1 MYLLYDVQARK
12 NLQIRNRCKAERFL
26 ALTHPKARK
35 RAMNIDA
42 RNILELSVFPAG
54 TKVVRE
60 SHGRTVRFYSHV
72 ESSVLHLVCI
82 YLALTKNA

>member
-1 MYLLYDVQARK
+1 
-12 NLQIRNRCKAERFL
+12 
-26 ALTHPKARK
+26 
-35 RAMNIDA
+35 MNIDA
-42 RNILELSVFPAG
+42 RNILELLVFPAG

-60 SHGRTVRFYSHV
+60 SHGRIVRFYSHV